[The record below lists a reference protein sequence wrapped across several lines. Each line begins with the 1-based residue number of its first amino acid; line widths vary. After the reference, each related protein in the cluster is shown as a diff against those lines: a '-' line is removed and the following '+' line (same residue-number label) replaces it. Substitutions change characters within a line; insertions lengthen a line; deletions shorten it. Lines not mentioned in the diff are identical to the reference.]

1 MRDFAQDYSLQA
13 SILPLFTSM
22 STNCQDLLSNHP
34 TILQS
39 SKRLAVGIIEIP
51 VLLAIVAL
59 IVASA
64 ALFAT
69 NLPGGVASLS
79 TSACTTG
86 SGQIKLT
93 ATYSVPDGI
102 TGVFF
107 PQTYWGSDSLT
118 GSGNKDFTY
127 TQKPFASIGLKDN
140 ATSQFLK
147 DGSGN
152 DTIATVP
159 EPSGSCG
166 GSDGTGGGTGT
177 GPYTLSVTKNGSGTV
192 NSNPSGIDCGAT
204 CSAPYTSG
212 TNVTLTASPAA
223 NSTFANWSGDC
234 SGTSPTCT
242 VTMSAAKNVTANF
255 SASTT
260 TTPQTTTTTPQA
272 ATASGVACSLTPG
285 NTPTVNQGG
294 QYSFSLT
301 ATNLPVG
308 DAYAKVIFQSGTHKF
323 FAIDGNP
330 IYLSGS
336 YPQARFQVTNGNGK
350 ITNSTDNGSATFNI
364 TFYSDPNDIIGGT
377 YTISSMVVQIGG
389 VDTHCYAPNDD
400 GGMLITIAG
409 SPTNTPPTKPTTPS
423 GPASVNL
430 NSTKTYNATSTD
442 ADDNKLK
449 MDFQVL
455 EPGATSWKTYSS
467 NQSAGGCK
475 NGCTLSTDIA
485 FSLSGQY
492 IIRAMAVDSASANS
506 QFSEWLHV
514 DSAVATPSSLSTA
527 ETTTT
532 PPCSVRFSWA
542 GASQSN
548 WGIDVSLQSN
558 FSSYSRTNNSYPS
571 MSTGITQLTADTLI
585 AYYGTGAPTSFVPG
599 NTYYWRIYYGVG
611 GGFVDGSSFTI
622 SQCQIPNA
630 KPSVPTGL
638 TSPANNNVAGLYDIS
653 ASASDPDN
661 DKIYIKFAVRD
672 TTGATSYIDSAWT
685 TSGCL
690 SACTRTVQGGFWIV
704 GTYTVNAIAY
714 DEHGAISSDW
724 SPNYTITIPQPHV
737 DNAAFHSQSGVP
749 STMTV
754 GQTANVFVSFKN
766 TGNNTWTAGA
776 GNGAYRLGTQ
786 NPQDN
791 KTWGT
796 NRVNLTENAPP
807 DGIPTFQFN
816 ITAPSTPGTY
826 NFQWQMLKEGANW
839 FGDKSNNVAITVSNA
854 PKPVVTLNT
863 DQPTITAGESS
874 ALTWRA
880 TNNPTSCSATPSGWF
895 DNTKLAS
902 GSATVS
908 PTTTTTYT
916 LNCTNRGGT
925 SDTASV
931 IITVNTL
938 QKPVVTLTS
947 SAAAVTTGGT
957 VTLNWSAT
965 NSPTSCT
972 ATGAWSGSKSASG
985 SQSVT
990 VNQSSTYT
998 LTCSNAGGT
1007 SDPASATVTVSN
1019 PLTLTPTISANNN
1032 YTGLNYPYT
1041 NVQVSNG
1048 CVNQGGVYS
1057 AGIEFRF
1064 GSNAPASANPQYR
1077 LEWVFQGNNYSYPT
1091 DPGAYVTLAE
1101 NPQKRAVNVGWTAG
1115 THYVTLKAKAAGYS
1129 DATLG
1134 PTSFTAKDCQP
1145 LPTKPVVTISANPA
1159 SVTAGGTSTLNWSAT
1174 NSPTSCTASGA
1185 WSGPQAFAATNSKV
1199 VTVNQ
1204 DSTYTLICANSAG
1217 PSDSKSVSVTAITT
1231 NGSIHVAYDN
1241 NSNGDSPC
1249 GSGATNTTVTQG
1261 STTIASKSGCPGND
1275 FTSLALGT
1283 YTVTAKSIANYDIY
1297 ACSQL
1302 IVSAIC
1308 NTSFTKTNSI
1318 NITITASNPAGDIH
1332 FKYEPKT
1339 PPSDTIAPT
1348 AEIVSPTAN
1357 QDVSGTVDVAVAA
1370 DDNIA
1375 IYAVELY
1382 VDGLYVDST
1391 TIKADSYYHLRWPSS
1406 GYSTGNHA
1414 LKAIAYDKSGN
1425 SKSSQEVPVNVKPPQ
1440 NCGVGDPVCDFTRDG
1455 LYQDMANKGSAINFY
1470 PGVVDYFYN
1479 TIVARETGS
1488 TYDPNSHNPGSTSG
1502 QACGLYQMGCYQNRF
1517 LNGEWDDGYTDW
1529 RTQTSNAFNYAFY
1542 KAGYRYWEPAQARWG
1557 EQVGPGSAK

>member
-714 DEHGAISSDW
+714 DEHGAISSGW

-965 NSPTSCT
+965 NSPTSCLPQVP
-972 ATGAWSGSKSASG
+972 GAAVNLLPDP
-985 SQSVT
+985 SQ
-990 VNQSSTYT
+990 
-998 LTCSNAGGT
+998 L
-1007 SDPASATVTVSN
+1007 
-1019 PLTLTPTISANNN
+1019 PLTKVQPTP
-1032 YTGLNYPYT
+1032 
-1041 NVQVSNG
+1041 
-1048 CVNQGGVYS
+1048 
-1057 AGIEFRF
+1057 
-1064 GSNAPASANPQYR
+1064 
-1077 LEWVFQGNNYSYPT
+1077 
-1091 DPGAYVTLAE
+1091 
-1101 NPQKRAVNVGWTAG
+1101 
-1115 THYVTLKAKAAGYS
+1115 
-1129 DATLG
+1129 
-1134 PTSFTAKDCQP
+1134 
-1145 LPTKPVVTISANPA
+1145 
-1159 SVTAGGTSTLNWSAT
+1159 
-1174 NSPTSCTASGA
+1174 
-1185 WSGPQAFAATNSKV
+1185 
-1199 VTVNQ
+1199 
-1204 DSTYTLICANSAG
+1204 
-1217 PSDSKSVSVTAITT
+1217 
-1231 NGSIHVAYDN
+1231 
-1241 NSNGDSPC
+1241 
-1249 GSGATNTTVTQG
+1249 
-1261 STTIASKSGCPGND
+1261 
-1275 FTSLALGT
+1275 
-1283 YTVTAKSIANYDIY
+1283 
-1297 ACSQL
+1297 
-1302 IVSAIC
+1302 
-1308 NTSFTKTNSI
+1308 
-1318 NITITASNPAGDIH
+1318 
-1332 FKYEPKT
+1332 
-1339 PPSDTIAPT
+1339 
-1348 AEIVSPTAN
+1348 
-1357 QDVSGTVDVAVAA
+1357 
-1370 DDNIA
+1370 
-1375 IYAVELY
+1375 
-1382 VDGLYVDST
+1382 
-1391 TIKADSYYHLRWPSS
+1391 
-1406 GYSTGNHA
+1406 
-1414 LKAIAYDKSGN
+1414 
-1425 SKSSQEVPVNVKPPQ
+1425 
-1440 NCGVGDPVCDFTRDG
+1440 
-1455 LYQDMANKGSAINFY
+1455 
-1470 PGVVDYFYN
+1470 
-1479 TIVARETGS
+1479 
-1488 TYDPNSHNPGSTSG
+1488 
-1502 QACGLYQMGCYQNRF
+1502 
-1517 LNGEWDDGYTDW
+1517 
-1529 RTQTSNAFNYAFY
+1529 
-1542 KAGYRYWEPAQARWG
+1542 
-1557 EQVGPGSAK
+1557 